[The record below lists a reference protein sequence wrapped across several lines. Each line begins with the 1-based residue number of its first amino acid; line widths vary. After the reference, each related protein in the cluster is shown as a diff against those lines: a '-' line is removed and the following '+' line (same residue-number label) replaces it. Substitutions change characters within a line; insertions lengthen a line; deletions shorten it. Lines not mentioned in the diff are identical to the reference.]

1 MHRIKLTITCKIF
14 DTTSIS
20 RWNDHLSYKHIP
32 RTNVLKSEKVVFP
45 NFDRNAW
52 VVAGFFCGFLSWF
65 ELMWVWVDLIQS
77 CLPFP
82 SGSTVNKWQR
92 CFAAIDHF
100 PSFSSRLKFYR
111 VICRVKNRWIYF
123 AQFTLRRLGWST
135 LQYAWHVLEA
145 LFLALWPTYGPS
157 VACCLESCTGIC
169 PQKRFWF

>member
-1 MHRIKLTITCKIF
+1 MYFNKIWESFTMHRIKLTITCKIF

-123 AQFTLRRLGWST
+123 ANSRAPSRL
-135 LQYAWHVLEA
+135 VC
-145 LFLALWPTYGPS
+145 TYSMHGM
-157 VACCLESCTGIC
+157 CW
-169 PQKRFWF
+169 RYYF